1 MTKGTDSM
9 YIGRI
14 VAAGM
19 TRNGKIAAAYRVSSR
34 SFPNRSA
41 RLTGETVS
49 IMPRA
54 GFEGDLAKNPYIAYN
69 CLRLSGKIALVT
81 NGSQTDPIIEK
92 IIAGMNLRDAFALPL
107 LAMDYEKDSLNTPR
121 IAAAVD
127 AEKKVCMLGIIR
139 HDALLVREFPLVPG
153 KIYYISTYEKNVP
166 CRNHCD
172 DSFEAANAAEVCAYM
187 ISGGEFA
194 SFEKPVTAAS
204 ALWNG
209 SSYELAVS
217 DAEVQA

>member
-1 MTKGTDSM
+1 M

-19 TRNGKIAAAYRVSSR
+19 TRDGKVAAGYRVSSR
-34 SFPNRSA
+34 SFPNRTA
-41 RLTGETVS
+41 RLIGDKVS

-92 IIAGMNLRDAFALPL
+92 IMSGMNLRDALALPM

-121 IAAAVD
+121 ISAAVD
-127 AEKKVCMLGIIR
+127 AERKVAMLGIVR
-139 HDALLVREFPLVPG
+139 HDALLVREFPLEPG
-153 KIYYISTYEKNVP
+153 KIYYLSTYEKNAP
-166 CRNHCD
+166 CGHNCD
-172 DSFEAANAAEVCAYM
+172 EAFDAADADALCAYM
-187 ISGGEFA
+187 ISGGVFA
-194 SFEKPVTAAS
+194 DFEKPVTAAA
-204 ALWNG
+204 ALWDG
-209 SSYELAVS
+209 STYRLAAA
-217 DAEVQA
+217 DAKTEA

>member
-1 MTKGTDSM
+1 M

-19 TRNGKIAAAYRVSSR
+19 TRDGRVAAGYRVSSR
-34 SFPNRSA
+34 SFPNRTA
-41 RLTGETVS
+41 RLIGEKVS

-92 IIAGMNLRDAFALPL
+92 IIAGMNLRDAFALGL

-127 AEKKVCMLGIIR
+127 AEKCVAMLGIVR
-139 HDALLVREFPLVPG
+139 HDALRVKEFKLEAG
-153 KIYYISTYEKNVP
+153 KIYYLSEI
-166 CRNHCD
+166 
-172 DSFEAANAAEVCAYM
+172 
-187 ISGGEFA
+187 
-194 SFEKPVTAAS
+194 
-204 ALWNG
+204 
-209 SSYELAVS
+209 
-217 DAEVQA
+217 

>member
-1 MTKGTDSM
+1 M

-19 TRNGKIAAAYRVSSR
+19 TRDGKVAAGYRVSSR
-34 SFPNRSA
+34 SFPNRTA
-41 RLTGETVS
+41 RLTGNQVS

-69 CLRLSGKIALVT
+69 CLRLCGKIALVT

-92 IIAGMNLRDAFALPL
+92 VIAGMNLRDAFALPM

-121 IAAAVD
+121 VSAAVD
-127 AEKKVCMLGIIR
+127 ADKKVAMLGIVR
-139 HDALLVREFPLVPG
+139 HDAILVREFPLEPG
-153 KIYYISTYEKNVP
+153 KIYYLSTYEKNAP
-166 CRNHCD
+166 CAHNCD
-172 DSFEAANAAEVCAYM
+172 DAFDAADAAALCRYM
-187 ISGGEFA
+187 ISGGVFA
-194 SFEKPVTAAS
+194 DFEKPVTSAA

-209 SSYELAVS
+209 SGYSLAVA
-217 DAEVQA
+217 DADLKA

>member
-1 MTKGTDSM
+1 M

-19 TRNGKIAAAYRVSSR
+19 TRDGKVAAGYRVSSR
-34 SFPNRSA
+34 SFPNRTA
-41 RLTGETVS
+41 RLVGDKVS

-92 IIAGMNLRDAFALPL
+92 IMSGMNLRDALALPM

-121 IAAAVD
+121 ISAAVD
-127 AEKKVCMLGIIR
+127 AEKKVAMLGIVR
-139 HDALLVREFPLVPG
+139 HDALLVREFPLEPG
-153 KIYYISTYEKNVP
+153 KIYYLSTYEKNAP
-166 CRNHCD
+166 CGRNCD
-172 DSFEAANAAEVCAYM
+172 ESFDAADADALCAYM
-187 ISGGEFA
+187 ISGGVFA
-194 SFEKPVTAAS
+194 DFEKPVTAAA
-204 ALWNG
+204 ALWDG
-209 SSYELAVS
+209 SAYRLAAA
-217 DAEVQA
+217 DAKVEA

>member
-1 MTKGTDSM
+1 M

-19 TRNGKIAAAYRVSSR
+19 TRDGRVAAGYRVSSR
-34 SFPNRSA
+34 SFPNRTA
-41 RLTGETVS
+41 RLTGDKVS

-54 GFEGDLAKNPYIAYN
+54 GFESDLSKNPYIAYN
-69 CLRLSGKIALVT
+69 CLRLCGKTALVT

-127 AEKKVCMLGIIR
+127 AEKNVAMLGIVR
-139 HDALLVREFPLVPG
+139 HDALLVKEFALEPG
-153 KIYYISTYEKNVP
+153 KIYYLSTYEKNAP
-166 CRNHCD
+166 CKRSCD
-172 DSFEAANAAEVCAYM
+172 EAFDAADADALCTYM
-187 ISGGEFA
+187 ISGGVFA
-194 SFEKPVTAAS
+194 DFEKPVTAAG

-209 SSYELAVS
+209 SGYSLAVA
-217 DAEVQA
+217 DAKTEA

>member
-1 MTKGTDSM
+1 M

-41 RLTGETVS
+41 RLAGETVS

-54 GFEGDLAKNPYIAYN
+54 GFEGDLVKNPYIAYN

-92 IIAGMNLRDAFALPL
+92 ISSGMNLRDAFALPL

-127 AEKKVCMLGIIR
+127 AEKKVCMLGIVR

-153 KIYYISTYEKNVP
+153 KLYYLSTYEKNAP

-172 DSFEAANAAEVCAYM
+172 DAFDAGSAVEVCAWL

-194 SFEKPVTAAS
+194 AFEKPITAAS

-209 SSYELAVS
+209 TSYELAVR
-217 DAEVQA
+217 DAEIQA

>member
-1 MTKGTDSM
+1 M

-19 TRNGKIAAAYRVSSR
+19 TRDGRVAAGYRVSSR
-34 SFPNRSA
+34 SFPNRTA
-41 RLTGETVS
+41 RLTGDKVS

-54 GFEGDLAKNPYIAYN
+54 GFESDLSKNPYIAYN
-69 CLRLSGKIALVT
+69 CLRLCGKTALVT

-127 AEKKVCMLGIIR
+127 AEKKVAMLGIVR
-139 HDALLVREFPLVPG
+139 HDALLVKEFALEPG
-153 KIYYISTYEKNVP
+153 KIYYLSTYEKNAP
-166 CRNHCD
+166 CACNCD
-172 DSFEAANAAEVCAYM
+172 ESIDVADADALCTYM
-187 ISGGEFA
+187 ISGGVFA
-194 SFEKPVTAAS
+194 DFEKPVTAAG

-209 SSYELAVS
+209 SGYSLAVA
-217 DAEVQA
+217 DAKIEA

>member
-1 MTKGTDSM
+1 M

-19 TRNGKIAAAYRVSSR
+19 TRDGRVAAGYRVSSR
-34 SFPNRSA
+34 SFPNRTA
-41 RLTGETVS
+41 RLTGEKVS
-49 IMPRA
+49 VMPRT

-92 IIAGMNLRDAFALPL
+92 IIAGMNLRDAFALGL

-127 AEKKVCMLGIIR
+127 AQKGAAMLGIVR
-139 HDALLVREFPLVPG
+139 HDALLVKEFELEAG
-153 KIYYISTYEKNVP
+153 KIYYLSTYEKNAP
-166 CRNHCD
+166 CRRSCD
-172 DSFEAANAAEVCAYM
+172 EAFDAADADALCGYM
-187 ISGGEFA
+187 ISGGVFGG
-194 SFEKPVTAAS
+194 FEKPVTAAG

-209 SSYELAVS
+209 SGYSLAVA
-217 DAEVQA
+217 DAKTEA

>member
-1 MTKGTDSM
+1 M

-19 TRNGKIAAAYRVSSR
+19 TRDGRVAAGYRVSSR
-34 SFPNRSA
+34 SFPNRTA
-41 RLTGETVS
+41 RLTGDKVS

-69 CLRLSGKIALVT
+69 CLRLCGKIALVT

-127 AEKKVCMLGIIR
+127 AGKRVAMLGIVR
-139 HDALLVREFPLVPG
+139 HDALLVREFALEPG
-153 KIYYISTYEKNVP
+153 KIYYLSTYEKNAP
-166 CRNHCD
+166 CGNSCD
-172 DSFEAANAAEVCAYM
+172 EAFDAADADALCAYM
-187 ISGGEFA
+187 ISGGVFA
-194 SFEKPVTAAS
+194 GFEKPVTAAG

-209 SSYELAVS
+209 SGYSLGVADAKS
-217 DAEVQA
+217 DA

>member
-1 MTKGTDSM
+1 M

-19 TRNGKIAAAYRVSSR
+19 TRDGRVAAGYRVSSR
-34 SFPNRSA
+34 SFPNRTA
-41 RLTGETVS
+41 RLTGDKVS

-69 CLRLSGKIALVT
+69 CLRLCGATALVT

-127 AEKKVCMLGIIR
+127 AEKKVAMLGIVR
-139 HDALLVREFPLVPG
+139 HDALLVKEFALEPG
-153 KIYYISTYEKNVP
+153 KIYYLSTYEKNAP
-166 CRNHCD
+166 CARSCD
-172 DSFEAANAAEVCAYM
+172 ESFDAADADALCKYM
-187 ISGGEFA
+187 ISGGVFA
-194 SFEKPVTAAS
+194 DFEKPVTAAG

-209 SSYELAVS
+209 SGYTLAVA
-217 DAEVQA
+217 DAKTEA

>member
-1 MTKGTDSM
+1 M

-19 TRNGKIAAAYRVSSR
+19 TRDGKAAAGYRVSSR
-34 SFPNRSA
+34 SFPNRTA
-41 RLTGETVS
+41 RLTGNQVS

-54 GFEGDLAKNPYIAYN
+54 GFEGDLAQNPYIAYN

-92 IIAGMNLRDAFALPL
+92 IMAGMNLRDAFALSL

-127 AEKKVCMLGIIR
+127 AEKSVAMLGIVR
-139 HDALLVREFPLVPG
+139 HDALLVKQFSLEPG
-153 KIYYISTYEKNVP
+153 KIYYLSTYEKNAP
-166 CRNHCD
+166 CARSCD
-172 DSFEAANAAEVCAYM
+172 ESFDAADAEKLCQYM
-187 ISGGEFA
+187 ISGGVFA

-209 SSYELAVS
+209 SAYELAAA
-217 DAEVQA
+217 DAKAEG

>member
-1 MTKGTDSM
+1 M

-19 TRNGKIAAAYRVSSR
+19 TRDGRVAAGYRVSSR
-34 SFPNRSA
+34 SFPNRTA
-41 RLTGETVS
+41 RLTGDKVS

-69 CLRLSGKIALVT
+69 CLRLCGKTALVT

-92 IIAGMNLRDAFALPL
+92 IIAGMNLRDALALPL

-127 AEKKVCMLGIIR
+127 AEKRVAVLGIVR
-139 HDALLVREFPLVPG
+139 HDALLVKEFALEPG
-153 KIYYISTYEKNVP
+153 KIYYLSTYEKNAP
-166 CRNHCD
+166 CKCNCD
-172 DSFEAANAAEVCAYM
+172 EAFDVSDADALCVYM
-187 ISGGEFA
+187 ISGGVFA
-194 SFEKPVTAAS
+194 DFEKPVTAAG

-209 SSYELAVS
+209 SGYSLAAA
-217 DAEVQA
+217 DAKTEA

>member
-1 MTKGTDSM
+1 M

-19 TRNGKIAAAYRVSSR
+19 TRSGKVAAGYRVSSR
-34 SFPNRSA
+34 SFPNRTA
-41 RLTGETVS
+41 RLTGDKVS

-54 GFEGDLAKNPYIAYN
+54 GFESDLSKNPYIAYN
-69 CLRLSGKIALVT
+69 CLRLCGKIALVT

-107 LAMDYEKDSLNTPR
+107 LAMDYEKDSLDTPR

-127 AEKKVCMLGIIR
+127 AEKGVAMLGIVR
-139 HDALLVREFPLVPG
+139 RDALLVKEFALEPG
-153 KIYYISTYEKNVP
+153 KIYYLSTYEKNAP
-166 CRNHCD
+166 CKCNCD
-172 DSFEAANAAEVCAYM
+172 EAFDAASADALCAYM
-187 ISGGEFA
+187 ISGGVFA
-194 SFEKPVTAAS
+194 DFEKPVTAAS

-209 SSYELAVS
+209 SGYSLAVA
-217 DAEVQA
+217 DAKIEA